1 MAWDRRAGN
10 GIIIGGSETPD
21 RRASMDPI
29 RGPFMSTSTSGTAS
43 PALTLLQQREIEAK
57 IVGPLIR
64 GFAAEIGPEKAL
76 EIVRKV
82 IVNLAHEAGADL
94 AGRLGEASLDA
105 FARGLDRWKEGG
117 ALEIDV
123 LEQSSDRLDFNVTRC
138 KYAEMYRALGL
149 ADLGGSLSCQRDFA
163 LIEGFNPEIT
173 LERTQTLMEGAS
185 HCDFRFR
192 VVKPPEA

>member
-1 MAWDRRAGN
+1 M
-10 GIIIGGSETPD
+10 SSKPE
-21 RRASMDPI
+21 
-29 RGPFMSTSTSGTAS
+29 GPG
-43 PALTLLQQREIEAK
+43 LTLLQQREIEAK
-57 IVGPLIR
+57 VVGPLIR
-64 GFAAEIGPEKAL
+64 GFAAELGSEKTL
-76 EIVRKV
+76 EIVRAV

-94 AGRLGEASLDA
+94 ARRVGEASLEA
-105 FARGLDRWKEGG
+105 FAKGLDRWSEGG

-123 LEQSSDRLDFNVTRC
+123 LEESPERLSFNVTRC

-163 LIEGFNPEIT
+163 LIEGFNPDIT

-192 VVKPPEA
+192 AKA